1 MEIPMNAALESQAQA
16 CWFAFQT
23 LPRHEKRVRQR
34 LEYSGIHCFLP
45 VYTKVSR
52 WKNGCTARVEF
63 PLFPSYMFVELG
75 MRECGRILLDPSVTR
90 VIGTGREPVAIPE
103 SEIQALQQVA
113 VLGNLQPHDYLTVGE
128 KVRINRGPLA
138 NLTGILVRKNSDF
151 RVVLMLDLIRRGA
164 SVEVDFDD
172 VEPMAC
178 TAA

>member
-1 MEIPMNAALESQAQA
+1 MEMPNVALEAQVQA
-16 CWFAFQT
+16 CWFAVQT

-45 VYTKVSR
+45 VYTKVNR

-63 PLFPSYMFVELG
+63 PLFASYMFVELG
-75 MRECGRILLDPSVTR
+75 TRECGRILLDPSVMR
-90 VIGTGREPVAIPE
+90 VIGTGREPVAIPQ
-103 SEIQALQQVA
+103 SEIQALQQAA
-113 VLGNLQPHDYLTVGE
+113 VLGNLQPHAYLTVGE
-128 KVRINRGPLA
+128 RVRINKGPLA

-151 RVVLMLDLIRRGA
+151 RVVLMLDLIRQGA

-172 VEPMAC
+172 VEPVAC

>member
-1 MEIPMNAALESQAQA
+1 MEMPMDVALESQVQA
-16 CWFAFQT
+16 CWFAVQT

-45 VYTKVSR
+45 VYTKVNR

-75 MRECGRILLDPSVTR
+75 MQECGRILFDPSVTR
-90 VIGTGREPVAIPE
+90 VIGTGRKPVAILE
-103 SEIQALQQVA
+103 SEIQALQQA
-113 VLGNLQPHDYLTVGE
+113 AGLGNLQPHDYLTVGE
-128 KVRINRGPLA
+128 KVRINKGPLA
-138 NLTGILVRKNSDF
+138 NLTGILVRKSSDF

-172 VEPMAC
+172 VEPMAPS
-178 TAA
+178 AA